1 MTRAQAAT
9 FLYGVAGHPETGT
22 EPFDD
27 VNDSDYF
34 EKAVAWAFAE
44 GITTGMSETLFSP
57 DADCLREQIIT
68 FMYLYFGK

>member
-1 MTRAQAAT
+1 M
-9 FLYGVAGHPETGT
+9 
-22 EPFDD
+22 
-27 VNDSDYF
+27 NDSDYF